1 MKIDITSLY
10 FNGDTDS
17 PGNTSSWGTALG
29 QKRPNLDITVPG
41 GLDVFNFINNNSFDF
56 DPINNPNHQANIKQ
70 LDDKII
76 LAAGRFDKVY
86 VNDTL
91 IEGPFF
97 LLVIEET
104 TGAWAGRKSIK
115 YNNKISVDGE
125 SNQDFY
131 NKIQDLFGLNA
142 CWFAFEIFPQDN
154 ILHISVIKVSD
165 SLSRYDN
172 AKVRKEHWESLIS
185 NFQNIKE
192 KFKSYLLE
200 VQKIKNLKTANEYIN
215 SLENV
220 QSWFLKH
227 NLISSDYVIWDINN
241 DNTKIQNILNTDFK
255 LEWAELNKVERG
267 WYGTPWNRWNEFIK
281 WFNLKS
287 SEYNSNILD
296 QFNLQLK
303 NSGLF
308 FTKKIINRFIASLC
322 TKQFLILTGLSGSG
336 KTKLAQAFATWI
348 SESNDQYLLVPVG
361 ADWTN
366 REPLLGYPNSLEPQK
381 YVTPES
387 GVIQIITKSIENPD
401 KPYFLILD
409 EMNLSHVE
417 RYFADFLSAM
427 ESKESIKLYSDSDR
441 YTKFDN
447 DNKPV
452 SETRVL
458 DKFKLPSNLFI
469 IGTVNIDETTYMFS
483 PKVLDRANTIEFRLT
498 EDDLDLFFQNSSSVK
513 LSNLHEGSNE
523 SMPGLG
529 FNQSKIFMD
538 LVNKSND
545 KIDYSRIGDVLK
557 TFFINLKNAGAE
569 FGYRSINEIARLIG
583 NLEYFGSSLDES
595 IDIAVMQKLLPKLH
609 GSRSKMIRVLPI
621 LADSCLIDLS
631 SKTFLDEFVKG
642 NDVFN
647 VYKDK
652 IKYLVSLEKISRMY
666 KNALDNG
673 FTSYAEA

>member
-41 GLDVFNFINNNSFDF
+41 GTDIFNFINNNSFDF
-56 DPINNPNHQANIKQ
+56 DPINNPNHHANIKQ
-70 LDDKII
+70 IDDKII
-76 LAAGRFDKVY
+76 LAAGRFAKVY
-86 VNDTL
+86 VNDNL
-91 IEGPFF
+91 LEGPFF

-131 NKIQDLFGLNA
+131 NKIQNLFGLNA
-142 CWFAFEIFPQDN
+142 CWFAFEIFPLDN
-154 ILHISVIKVSD
+154 SLHISVIKVSD
-165 SLSRYDN
+165 SISRYGN
-172 AKVRKEHWESLIS
+172 AKLRKDHWESLIS

-200 VQKIKNLKTANEYIN
+200 VQKIKNLKTANEYVN

-227 NLISSDYVIWDINN
+227 NLISSSYNIWDINN
-241 DNTKIQNILNTDFK
+241 DNTVIQNSLNTDFK
-255 LEWAELNKVERG
+255 LEWAELNRVERG

-287 SEYNSNILD
+287 SEYNSNIID
-296 QFNLQLK
+296 QFTLQLK

-308 FTKKIINRFIASLC
+308 FTKKLINRFVASLC

-336 KTKLAQAFATWI
+336 KTKIAQAFANWI
-348 SESNDQYLLVPVG
+348 SESKDQYLLVPVG

-381 YVTPES
+381 YVTPDS

-441 YTKFDN
+441 YTRFDN

-452 SETRVL
+452 SDSRIL
-458 DKFKLPSNLFI
+458 DKFKLPFNLFI

-498 EDDLDLFFQNSSSVK
+498 ENDLDLFFQNSNSVN
-513 LSNLHEGSNE
+513 LANLHEGANE
-523 SMPGLG
+523 LNPGLG
-529 FNQSKIFMD
+529 LNQSELFIE
-538 LVNKSND
+538 LVLKSDD
-545 KIDYSRIGDVLK
+545 KIDYSRISDVLK
-557 TFFINLKNAGAE
+557 MFFTNLKFAGAE
-569 FGYRSINEIARLIG
+569 FGYRSINEIARLVG
-583 NLEYFGSSLDES
+583 NLEYFDSSLDEA

-609 GSRSKMIRVLPI
+609 GSRSKMVRVLPL
-621 LADSCLIDLS
+621 LAESCLKGLS
-631 SKTFLDEFVKG
+631 SKIFLDEFVKG

-647 VYKDK
+647 VYTDK
-652 IKYLVSLEKISRMY
+652 IKYPVSLEKISRMY

>member
-1 MKIDITSLY
+1 MIYLKRVINQDLERTPTFSVEAVRNFFDIILN
-10 FNGDTDS
+10 NGEFQNRNIRLLPNNLVFDVKF
-17 PGNTSSWGTALG
+17 
-29 QKRPNLDITVPG
+29 QKRGTRDEYRIFLKDLFKRI
-41 GLDVFNFINNNSFDF
+41 
-56 DPINNPNHQANIKQ
+56 NPNEGDILIFKKINDMEFSCEHVSIQSSQYLSYNNFFKIGSNHQLV
-70 LDDKII
+70 LDD
-76 LAAGRFDKVY
+76 LVFDE
-86 VNDTL
+86 
-91 IEGPFF
+91 IA
-97 LLVIEET
+97 LVEAFSKS
-104 TGAWAGRKSIK
+104 GLVFSKSI
-115 YNNKISVDGE
+115 
-125 SNQDFY
+125 
-131 NKIQDLFGLNA
+131 
-142 CWFAFEIFPQDN
+142 
-154 ILHISVIKVSD
+154 
-165 SLSRYDN
+165 
-172 AKVRKEHWESLIS
+172 
-185 NFQNIKE
+185 
-192 KFKSYLLE
+192 
-200 VQKIKNLKTANEYIN
+200 LK
-215 SLENV
+215 
-220 QSWFLKH
+220 
-227 NLISSDYVIWDINN
+227 
-241 DNTKIQNILNTDFK
+241 
-255 LEWAELNKVERG
+255 
-267 WYGTPWNRWNEFIK
+267 
-281 WFNLKS
+281 
-287 SEYNSNILD
+287 
-296 QFNLQLK
+296 
-303 NSGLF
+303 
-308 FTKKIINRFIASLC
+308 RFIASLC

-336 KTKLAQAFATWI
+336 KTKLAQAFAKWI

-427 ESKESIKLYSDSDR
+427 ESKESVKLYSDSDR

-452 SETRVL
+452 SESRVL

-498 EDDLDLFFQNSSSVK
+498 EDDLDLFFQNSSSVN

-523 SMPGLG
+523 SKPGLG

-557 TFFINLKNAGAE
+557 MFFINLKNAGAE

-583 NLEYFGSSLDES
+583 NLEYFGSSLDEA

-642 NDVFN
+642 NDVFK
-647 VYKDK
+647 VYKGK